1 MTGIEAG
8 VLSANARAQGLTY
21 LVASRLEE
29 A

>member
-8 VLSANARAQGLTY
+8 VLSANAPAQDLTER
-21 LVASRLEE
+21 VASRLEE